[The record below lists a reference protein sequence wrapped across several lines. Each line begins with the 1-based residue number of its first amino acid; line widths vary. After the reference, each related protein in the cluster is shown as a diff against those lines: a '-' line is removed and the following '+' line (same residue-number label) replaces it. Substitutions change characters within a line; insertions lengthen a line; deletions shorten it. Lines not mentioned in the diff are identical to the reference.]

1 MPTNKFHY
9 IWMGRMPAGKYEDS
23 FKNGPNALAEQ
34 LKQYVMDVKE
44 RAENAPNPQD
54 QEIIM
59 WVPEDLIE
67 GIKEAGLLD
76 PSITLKPV
84 EDLYKNA
91 KHLSQEERENLEAT
105 VDLLGTHNAYASQK
119 DILSAA
125 ILEEHGGFFLDT
137 TTAIDSVE
145 QLINNQ
151 PQDVWFPRITQEAEK
166 MYDGEPVIL
175 PDVWA
180 MYNPTPGDGT
190 FKGMLN
196 SYVQRCQFYFPEHFG
211 GVDVDLAKTLDSNG
225 DSKSGYSVDGEDSY
239 GKGVEIMSNPQTRD
253 DLIGQTA
260 IFSFLDGLNKTK
272 GPLTDERMRELSSFA
287 KPAAEGKKV
296 EELGIEKFH
305 RGMWR
310 NQAVADIIEERI
322 EERIIQE
329 PRLRA
334 QVEVSLPSQDRPHL
348 FKASGSG
355 LENFKLKYQA
365 LKGDYLKTEILKS
378 FAEKLSS
385 ISDEKV
391 LDHFVQDFKKST
403 DYKVLAKGQ
412 DLTTRLFSL
421 QTDSQ
426 KKVEELIENK
436 KAELEEPKSSLSH

>member
-9 IWMGRMPAGKYEDS
+9 IWMGRMPTGKYEDS

-34 LKQYVMDVKE
+34 LKQHVMDVKE
-44 RAENAPNPQD
+44 RAANSANPQD

-59 WVPEDLIE
+59 WVPEDLIA

-84 EDLYKNA
+84 EDMYKNA
-91 KHLSQEERENLEAT
+91 KHLSKAERKNLEST
-105 VDLLGTHNAYASQK
+105 VDLLGSHNAYASQK

-145 QLINNQ
+145 HLINNQ
-151 PQDVWFPRITQEAEK
+151 PKDVWFPRISKTAEK

-180 MYNPTPGDGT
+180 MYNPTPGEGT

-196 SYVQRCQFYFPEHFG
+196 SYVQRCQFYFPDHFD
-211 GVDVDLAKTLDSNG
+211 GVDVDLAKTLDVNG
-225 DSKSGYSVDGEDSY
+225 DAKSGYTVNGEDSY
-239 GKGVEIMSNPQTRD
+239 GKGPEIMTTPKARD

-272 GPLTDERMRELSSFA
+272 GPLTDERMCELSTFA
-287 KPAAEGKKV
+287 RPAAEGKKV
-296 EELGIEKFH
+296 DELGLEKFH

-310 NQAVADIIEERI
+310 NQAVADVIEERVA
-322 EERIIQE
+322 ERVI
-329 PRLRA
+329 A
-334 QVEVSLPSQDRPHL
+334 QPKLQVQAEVSLPEQDRFHL

-355 LENFKLKYQA
+355 FENFKLKYQA
-365 LKGDYLKTEILKS
+365 LKGDHLKTEILKD
-378 FAEKLSS
+378 FAEKLSA
-385 ISDEKV
+385 ISDKET

-403 DYKVLAKGQ
+403 DYQILAKGQ
-412 DLTTRLFSL
+412 GITTRLLSL
-421 QTDSQ
+421 DTDSQ

-436 KAELEEPKSSLSH
+436 ETEIEARKSLSH